1 MMRRKIT
8 TLMLVAALLLPALLV
23 QAQKV
28 IDGYNPFTFLNLDD
42 ESKLALSDV
51 VESSYHYYQL
61 SGDPNYTLPST
72 FVWYVENGTMGTYDE
87 ASDTWTP
94 LVGTSPI
101 SSGESYEQQGVTLDG
116 VPNSSGIW
124 VKWEGSA
131 GSTGYI
137 AVYER
142 SSDNCVFE
150 NQITG
155 FKHNILVPPEVWFLV
170 DNREE
175 CSDQIYSVTAQF
187 SQVHDN
193 SFPYTLTYT
202 YPDAQGIPVQVDT
215 TVVLTDLVDDQL
227 TWDLP
232 AVEDRDVTLDEQY
245 TITLNILR
253 DRYGSLGYIAPLGAI
268 AGQHEAL
275 TLTIFHLPQT
285 GGMTMDGL

>member
-1 MMRRKIT
+1 MKTKIT
-8 TLMLVAALLLPALLV
+8 TLLVIAALLLPALAIR
-23 QAQKV
+23 AQEV
-28 IDGYNPFTFLNLDD
+28 IDGYNPFTIINLND
-42 ESKLALSDV
+42 EAKLAVTDV

-72 FVWYVENGTMGTYDE
+72 FVWYVENGAMGNYDE

-94 LVGTSPI
+94 VTATSPI
-101 SSGESYEQQGVTLDG
+101 SSGLSYEQAGVTLEG
-116 VPNSSGIW
+116 LPNSSGIW
-124 VKWEGSA
+124 VKWDGSG

-155 FKHNILVPPEVWFLV
+155 FRHNILVPPEVWFLV

-175 CSDQIYSVTAQF
+175 CSDQIYSITAQF
-187 SQVHDN
+187 NEVHEN

-215 TVVLTDLVDDQL
+215 TIVQTDLVEEKL

-232 AVEDRDVTLDEQY
+232 AVEDRDVTLDELY
-245 TITLNILR
+245 TITLNELR

-268 AGQHEAL
+268 SNQHESL

>member
-1 MMRRKIT
+1 MMKRKI
-8 TLMLVAALLLPALLV
+8 LIGLVIAALLLPVLTV
-23 QAQKV
+23 RAQEV
-28 IDGYNPFTFLNLDD
+28 IDGYNPFIIVNLND
-42 ESKLALSDV
+42 EAKLAVTDV

-94 LVGTSPI
+94 VTGTSPI
-101 SSGESYEQQGVTLDG
+101 ASGESYEQPGVSLDG

-124 VKWEGSA
+124 VKWNGRG

-155 FKHNILVPPEVWFLV
+155 FRHNILVPPEVWFLV

-187 SQVHDN
+187 NEVHEN
-193 SFPYTLTYT
+193 SFPYTLSYT

-215 TVVLTDLVDDQL
+215 TIVESDLVSNQL

-232 AVEDRDVTLDEQY
+232 AVEDRDVTLDELY
-245 TITLNILR
+245 TITLDELR
-253 DRYGSLGYIAPLGAI
+253 DRYGSLGYIAPIGSLV
-268 AGQHEAL
+268 GQHEAL

-285 GGMTMDGL
+285 GGMTMD